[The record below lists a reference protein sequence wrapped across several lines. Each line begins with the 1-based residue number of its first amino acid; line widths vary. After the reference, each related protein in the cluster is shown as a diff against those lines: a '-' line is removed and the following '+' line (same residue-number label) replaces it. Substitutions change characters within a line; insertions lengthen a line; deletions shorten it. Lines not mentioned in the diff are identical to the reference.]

1 MMHDENFP
9 ESLLSS
15 TQMNPLHGH
24 VSLLHREELKDLRV
38 SEVIFFCRGLRGI

>member
-1 MMHDENFP
+1 MMGTFP

-15 TQMNPLHGH
+15 AQMNPIRGR

-38 SEVIFFCRGLRGI
+38 SEVIFRLSGSAEA